1 MRRKESKEEGREIKD
16 NIAEKYSKVSRPISR
31 FSKWISAWMDR
42 ILFSQRYGKLV
53 ALLLAVFVYAI
64 INIGDSASSLFETK
78 QVYTFKA
85 QTVNVLVNEE
95 TYEVSGLPETV
106 DVQLLGDIND
116 LQMVRQQN
124 SLSVVA
130 DLRQLGEG
138 RSDVELEVQN
148 IPSRLEVIIEPG
160 TVSVELKK
168 KQTQTYALG
177 YDFVN
182 QSEMDATYDL
192 GTPEFDEDT
201 VTVRASEDTLNRVS
215 YVKAL
220 IDVSGVTSDFETDAP
235 LAAYDENGDRLE
247 VDIIPSTMHVSI
259 SVTQPKKTVPIE
271 VVQVGTMEEG
281 LAISTCTLSD
291 EEITLYAKQ
300 SVLDQINHIEISLP
314 VSNITSDRTLEMP
327 ITLPQGVTQASLS
340 SVSVSVTVGERTSAT
355 FSDVQVRL
363 INQEAEIDGMP
374 ITLDPRTV
382 SVTVSG
388 SEEMLQNITKEDIM
402 VTADLK
408 GITAAGERQL
418 TLSVS
423 GPNRLVEYQLET
435 SEITVT
441 VSG

>member
-53 ALLLAVFVYAI
+53 ALLLAVFVYAV

-235 LAAYDENGDRLE
+235 LAAYDENGNRLE

-300 SVLDQINHIEISLP
+300 SVLDQIDHIEISLP
-314 VSNITSDRTLEMP
+314 VSNITSDRTLAMP

>member
-1 MRRKESKEEGREIKD
+1 M
-16 NIAEKYSKVSRPISR
+16 
-31 FSKWISAWMDR
+31 
-42 ILFSQRYGKLV
+42 
-53 ALLLAVFVYAI
+53 
-64 INIGDSASSLFETK
+64 
-78 QVYTFKA
+78 
-85 QTVNVLVNEE
+85 
-95 TYEVSGLPETV
+95 
-106 DVQLLGDIND
+106 
-116 LQMVRQQN
+116 
-124 SLSVVA
+124 
-130 DLRQLGEG
+130 
-138 RSDVELEVQN
+138 
-148 IPSRLEVIIEPG
+148 
-160 TVSVELKK
+160 
-168 KQTQTYALG
+168 
-177 YDFVN
+177 
-182 QSEMDATYDL
+182 
-192 GTPEFDEDT
+192 
-201 VTVRASEDTLNRVS
+201 RASEDTLNRVS

-281 LAISTCTLSD
+281 LAISTCTLSE

-300 SVLDQINHIEISLP
+300 SVLDQIDHIEISLP
-314 VSNITSDRTLEMP
+314 VSNITSDRTLAMP

-340 SVSVSVTVGERTSAT
+340 SVSVAVTVGERTSTT

-363 INQEAEIDGMP
+363 INQEAEIDGMQV
-374 ITLDPRTV
+374 TLDPRTV

-423 GPNRLVEYQLET
+423 GSNRLVEYQLET

>member
-95 TYEVSGLPETV
+95 TYEVSGLPEMV

-168 KQTQTYALG
+168 KQTQTYALS

-300 SVLDQINHIEISLP
+300 SVLDQIDHIEISLP
-314 VSNITSDRTLEMP
+314 VSNITSDRTLAMP

>member
-235 LAAYDENGDRLE
+235 LAAYDENGNRLE

-300 SVLDQINHIEISLP
+300 SVLDQIDHIEISLP
-314 VSNITSDRTLEMP
+314 VSNITSNRTLAMP

-423 GPNRLVEYQLET
+423 GSNRLVEYQLET

>member
-300 SVLDQINHIEISLP
+300 SVLDQIDHIEISLP

-423 GPNRLVEYQLET
+423 GPNRLVEYQLDT

>member
-1 MRRKESKEEGREIKD
+1 MRKKETKEDSREIKE
-16 NIAEKYSKVSRPISR
+16 NIAEKYSRVSRVISR

-64 INIGDSASSLFETK
+64 VNIGNNASSLFETK

-85 QTVNVLVNEE
+85 QSVNVLVNEE

-124 SLSVVA
+124 SLHVVA

-192 GTPEFDEDT
+192 GTPVFDEDT
-201 VTVRASEDTLNRVS
+201 VSVRASEDTLARVS

-247 VDIIPSTMHVSI
+247 VDIIPSTMHVSVK
-259 SVTQPKKTVPIE
+259 VTQPKKTVPIE

-281 LAISTCTLSD
+281 LAIATCTLSD

-300 SVLDQINHIEISLP
+300 SVLDGIDHIEISLP
-314 VSNITSDRTLEMP
+314 VSNITNDRTLAMP

-340 SVSVSVTVGERTSAT
+340 SVSVSVTVGEQTSTT
-355 FSDVQVRL
+355 FSDVEVQL
-363 INQEAEIDGMP
+363 INRDEQISAMDVSC
-374 ITLDPRTV
+374 DPQTV
-382 SVTVSG
+382 DVTVIG
-388 SEEMLQNITKEDIM
+388 SAQMLQNITKEDIM

-423 GPNRLVEYQLET
+423 GTNRLVEYRLET
-435 SEITVT
+435 SEVTVT

>member
-300 SVLDQINHIEISLP
+300 SILDQIDHIEISLP
-314 VSNITSDRTLEMP
+314 VSNITSDRSLAMP
-327 ITLPQGVTQASLS
+327 ISLPQGVTQASLS

-363 INQEAEIDGMP
+363 INQEAEIDGMQV
-374 ITLDPRTV
+374 TLDPRTV

-423 GPNRLVEYQLET
+423 GSNRLVEYQLET

>member
-300 SVLDQINHIEISLP
+300 SVLDQIDHIEISLP

-423 GPNRLVEYQLET
+423 GSNRLVEYQLET

>member
-281 LAISTCTLSD
+281 LAISSCTLSD

-300 SVLDQINHIEISLP
+300 SVLDQIDHIEISLP
-314 VSNITSDRTLEMP
+314 VSNITSDRTLAMP

-340 SVSVSVTVGERTSAT
+340 SVSVSVTVDERTSAT

>member
-168 KQTQTYALG
+168 KQTQPYALG

-300 SVLDQINHIEISLP
+300 SVLDQIDHIEISLP

-374 ITLDPRTV
+374 VTLDPRTV

>member
-85 QTVNVLVNEE
+85 QPVNVLVNEE

-300 SVLDQINHIEISLP
+300 SVLDQIDHIEISLP
-314 VSNITSDRTLEMP
+314 VSNITSDRTLAMP

-340 SVSVSVTVGERTSAT
+340 SVSVSVTVGERTSTT

-423 GPNRLVEYQLET
+423 GSNRLVEYQLET

>member
-300 SVLDQINHIEISLP
+300 SVLDQIDHIEISLP

-408 GITAAGERQL
+408 GITAASERQL

>member
-300 SVLDQINHIEISLP
+300 SVLDQIDHIEISLP

-423 GPNRLVEYQLET
+423 GTNRLVEYRLET
-435 SEITVT
+435 SEVTVT

>member
-1 MRRKESKEEGREIKD
+1 M
-16 NIAEKYSKVSRPISR
+16 
-31 FSKWISAWMDR
+31 
-42 ILFSQRYGKLV
+42 
-53 ALLLAVFVYAI
+53 
-64 INIGDSASSLFETK
+64 
-78 QVYTFKA
+78 
-85 QTVNVLVNEE
+85 
-95 TYEVSGLPETV
+95 
-106 DVQLLGDIND
+106 
-116 LQMVRQQN
+116 
-124 SLSVVA
+124 
-130 DLRQLGEG
+130 
-138 RSDVELEVQN
+138 
-148 IPSRLEVIIEPG
+148 
-160 TVSVELKK
+160 
-168 KQTQTYALG
+168 
-177 YDFVN
+177 
-182 QSEMDATYDL
+182 
-192 GTPEFDEDT
+192 
-201 VTVRASEDTLNRVS
+201 
-215 YVKAL
+215 
-220 IDVSGVTSDFETDAP
+220 
-235 LAAYDENGDRLE
+235 
-247 VDIIPSTMHVSI
+247 
-259 SVTQPKKTVPIE
+259 TQPKKTVPIE

-300 SVLDQINHIEISLP
+300 SVLDQIDHIEISLP
-314 VSNITSDRTLEMP
+314 VSNITSDRTLAMP

-340 SVSVSVTVGERTSAT
+340 SVSVSVTVGERTSTT

-423 GPNRLVEYQLET
+423 GSNRLVEYQLET

>member
-1 MRRKESKEEGREIKD
+1 MRRKESKEEGREIKE

-300 SVLDQINHIEISLP
+300 SVLDQIDHIEISLP

-374 ITLDPRTV
+374 VTLDPRTV

>member
-300 SVLDQINHIEISLP
+300 SVLDQIDHIEISLP

>member
-300 SVLDQINHIEISLP
+300 SVLDQIDHIEISLP

-340 SVSVSVTVGERTSAT
+340 SVSVSVTVGERASTT

-363 INQEAEIDGMP
+363 INQEAEIDGMQV
-374 ITLDPRTV
+374 TLDPRTV

-423 GPNRLVEYQLET
+423 GSNRLVEYQLET

>member
-300 SVLDQINHIEISLP
+300 SVLDQIDHIEISLP

-340 SVSVSVTVGERTSAT
+340 SVSVSVTVGERASTT

-363 INQEAEIDGMP
+363 INQEAEFDGMQV
-374 ITLDPRTV
+374 TLDPRTV

-423 GPNRLVEYQLET
+423 GSNRLVEYQLET

>member
-300 SVLDQINHIEISLP
+300 SVLDQIDHIEISLP

-340 SVSVSVTVGERTSAT
+340 SVSVSVTVGERTSTT

-423 GPNRLVEYQLET
+423 GSNRLVEYQLET

>member
-235 LAAYDENGDRLE
+235 LAAYDENGNRLE

-300 SVLDQINHIEISLP
+300 SVLDQIDHIEISLP
-314 VSNITSDRTLEMP
+314 VSNITSNRTLAMP